1 MTQSTMSSTCAAFC
15 VLFATSS
22 ALSVARTNS
31 ARPHQRSASALRAT
45 EECVSLELD
54 SGDALYAKWG
64 VGVELLEVAN
74 NGEGVGI
81 VVVEGTV
88 PGTSAA
94 DADLR
99 QGDCIGSVGPPG
111 GPFVNVEARDW
122 DGLVE
127 ALGDVEG
134 VQVELVVKR
143 LAKAPVVNVVV
154 KYPNDAEPEETI
166 QLVAGEN
173 LRQALL
179 TRRIKLND
187 PLARRFD
194 SQSTGGDCGA
204 DGTCCTCAV
213 AVLDG
218 AELMSPQK
226 TQERQIMKTLNHPR
240 FRLAC
245 KARVGKDLELNQQG

>member
-45 EECVSLELD
+45 EECVPLELD

-64 VGVELLEVAN
+64 VCVEEQTSFKSDGLRFNVNDDNSYVVDTIQNVVLTRAPGLGVELLEVAN
-74 NGEGVGI
+74 NGDGV
-81 VVVEGTV
+81 
-88 PGTSAA
+88 
-94 DADLR
+94 
-99 QGDCIGSVGPPG
+99 GSVGPPG

-134 VQVELVVKR
+134 DQVELVVKR

-154 KYPNDAEPEETI
+154 KYPNDEDPEETI
-166 QLVAGEN
+166 QL
-173 LRQALL
+173 
-179 TRRIKLND
+179 I
-187 PLARRFD
+187 
-194 SQSTGGDCGA
+194 
-204 DGTCCTCAV
+204 AV
-213 AVLDG
+213 
-218 AELMSPQK
+218 
-226 TQERQIMKTLNHPR
+226 
-240 FRLAC
+240 
-245 KARVGKDLELNQQG
+245 